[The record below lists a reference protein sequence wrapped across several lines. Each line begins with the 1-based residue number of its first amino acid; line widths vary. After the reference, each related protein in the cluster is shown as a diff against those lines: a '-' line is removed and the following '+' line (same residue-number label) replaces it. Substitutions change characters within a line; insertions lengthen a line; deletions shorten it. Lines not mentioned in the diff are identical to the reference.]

1 MRSTALPLTMLA
13 LFAGAAL
20 AQTPK
25 PVGPA
30 DQEGAKKALD
40 SSPRHG
46 EWAEVTVEPGKPA
59 VKCWVV
65 YPEVKDKAPVVIVI
79 QEIFGLSDWLR
90 ATTDQLAAEG
100 FIAIAPDLV
109 SGRGPN
115 GGGTDSFP
123 DRDAVVKATRDL
135 TTEFSNKA
143 LDAVAAYGK
152 TLPSSNGKTA
162 TVGFCW
168 GGTASFAYAVH
179 NPELAAAVVAYG
191 TGPKNA
197 ADYAKI
203 KAPVLGLYGG
213 DDNRVTSTVES
224 SKKEMTAAAKAYA
237 PLIYDGAG
245 HGFFRQQTG
254 KDGANRKAVDAGW
267 PTLVSFLKEHTK

>member
-1 MRSTALPLTMLA
+1 MLFSLVAGTA
-13 LFAGAAL
+13 F
-20 AQTPK
+20 AQTAK

-30 DQEGAKKALD
+30 DEAGAKKALD

-46 EWAEVTVEPGKPA
+46 EWAEVSVEPGKPA
-59 VKCWVV
+59 IKCWVV

-90 ATTDQLAAEG
+90 GASDQLAAEG

-109 SGRGPN
+109 SGKGPN

-135 TTEFSNKA
+135 TPEFTNKA
-143 LDAVAAYGK
+143 LDAVAAHGK
-152 TLPSSNGKTA
+152 SLPSSSGKTA

-168 GGTASFAYAVH
+168 GGGASFAYAVH
-179 NPELAAAVVAYG
+179 NPELSAAVVAYG
-191 TGPKNA
+191 TPPKKSE
-197 ADYAKI
+197 DFAKI
-203 KAPVLGLYGG
+203 NAPVLGLYGG
-213 DDNRVTSTVES
+213 DDNRVTSTVETA
-224 SKKEMTAAAKAYA
+224 KKEMVAAKKTYESH
-237 PLIYDGAG
+237 IYEGAG